1 MYFACFGLMSVYLN
15 VYLLKMGLS
24 GKEIGLTN
32 SLASLL
38 GMLGS
43 PIWAAI
49 SDRFGLR
56 RMLMVINVA
65 GAGVSAL
72 GLVFAGQ
79 FTALMFL
86 TVANTFFVSS
96 LLPLIDTM
104 NLSAL
109 QGHPEQYGKQRAWGT
124 VGYII
129 ATLGIG
135 LLLGGMDLRL
145 VFAVY
150 SGLMS
155 LMLVFVWQL
164 PNDAI
169 HLTSSFSSKFIEL
182 IRAPAWQVVTLSL
195 FVFGIGNSG
204 MHNYLSI
211 YLSQLGASE
220 TLIGST
226 WSLGAIAETGFMAF
240 SGGLISRLGV
250 RKILPLAFILYGF
263 RLLAYTFMT
272 NPLVAVPIGLTH
284 AITFAPFWLSAVIL
298 VNRISPQHLKAT
310 GQAML
315 VATLS
320 LSSVVGSPIAGV
332 ILDSYGMPAVFRM
345 FAACCFA
352 AALIF
357 IVGSRWFIKEA
368 SETTD

>member
-1 MYFACFGLMSVYLN
+1 
-15 VYLLKMGLS
+15 
-24 GKEIGLTN
+24 
-32 SLASLL
+32 
-38 GMLGS
+38 
-43 PIWAAI
+43 
-49 SDRFGLR
+49 
-56 RMLMVINVA
+56 
-65 GAGVSAL
+65 
-72 GLVFAGQ
+72 
-79 FTALMFL
+79 
-86 TVANTFFVSS
+86 
-96 LLPLIDTM
+96 LIDTM

-109 QGHPEQYGKQRAWGT
+109 QGRAELYGKQRAWGT
-124 VGYII
+124 VGYIL

-145 VFAVY
+145 VFGVYAV
-150 SGLMS
+150 LMGG
-155 LMLVFVWQL
+155 MLAFVWQL

-169 HLTSSFSSKFIEL
+169 RLTSSFSSKFFEL
-182 IRAPAWQVVTLSL
+182 IRAPAWRVTTLSL

-250 RKILPLAFILYGF
+250 RKILPLAFVLYGF
-263 RLLAYTFMT
+263 RLLAYSFMT

-315 VATLS
+315 VATMS
-320 LSSVVGSPIAGV
+320 LSSVVGSPIAGA
-332 ILDSYGMPAVFRM
+332 ILDSYGMPAVFRL

-357 IVGSRWFIKEA
+357 VTGSRLYLRADQE
-368 SETTD
+368 